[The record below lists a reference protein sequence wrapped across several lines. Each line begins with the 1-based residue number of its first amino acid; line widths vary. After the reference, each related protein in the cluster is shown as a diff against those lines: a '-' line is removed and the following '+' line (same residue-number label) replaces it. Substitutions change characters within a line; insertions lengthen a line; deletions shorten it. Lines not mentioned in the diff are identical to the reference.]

1 MLLGTVYSCISCWVG
16 RKGESFM
23 KFQWTW
29 LLGLLFAIII
39 AVFSVLNVDSVPV
52 NYAFGTSEW
61 PLVLVILCLALLGA
75 AISGIVA
82 MFKFV
87 LANHRIKEL
96 MREINAKEL
105 TIAAQQN
112 QIMELQKLVPVID
125 PDEDNEKL

>member
-1 MLLGTVYSCISCWVG
+1 MYIQFLGG
-16 RKGESFM
+16 KGNIFM

-39 AVFSVLNVDSVPV
+39 AVFSVLNVEPVPV

-61 PLVLVILCLALLGA
+61 PLVLVILCSALLGA

-82 MFKFV
+82 MFRFV

-96 MREINAKEL
+96 MREINSTEL

-112 QIMELQKLVPVID
+112 QIMELQKLVPADD
-125 PDEDNEKL
+125 PEVDEKNI